1 MKTKFELLFILLFII
16 TLPISAKN
24 FKTSNFKEL
33 NAGIKSAMAGD
44 TIIMANG
51 VWKDVQLVFKGK
63 GTAKRHI
70 TLSAENPGKVSIE
83 GQSSLSL
90 SGEYLDVNGLIFRN
104 GFSPNEAVINF
115 QTSPKDYA
123 YHCTVSECVID
134 KFNQSVREKP
144 DHWIILWGKYNTVI
158 NCYLGGKTNLGCTFI
173 VCPND
178 SNSIHNKHHIYRNY
192 FGPRPRLGSNG
203 GESIRIG
210 TGEVCTL
217 SSETIVEENYFERCS
232 GEVEIISNKSCN
244 NQFINNTFFESE
256 GSLVLRHGNNA
267 LVKGNWFIGNGKP
280 FTGGVRVINEG
291 HKIYNNY
298 FYKLR
303 GDEFRSPLTIM
314 NAIPDSPPTGYAAV
328 KNVIIANNTWYD
340 CALPWNFCVGV
351 GERNRTV
358 TPQNV
363 QIINNIVDSPN
374 DSVLS
379 KSYDKTDGFSFAN
392 NLIISKKGLSN
403 EKGTVAGEVLKS
415 QAGDIE
421 MVYSKASAQKLPFIT
436 TDIIGLSRTNPVVG
450 AFQDGNESAKTE
462 MSSAKNCGPT
472 WYKPDLSPVRK
483 EFPKGKTIKVKAGT
497 DNLAEAISKA
507 EAGDILMLAE
517 GEHILTRKIV
527 LNKSISLTSSS
538 KSASKPVLKM
548 QNSIDGEPVFELVS
562 DVYVHFKGL
571 KIEGSGAN
579 SQGKNPKYA
588 FATSEHALDY
598 SLFIDACDISGF
610 SVQGGAVFNSLYG
623 TMADSIVIKNSV
635 LRDSYSG
642 FNLHS
647 EKEDGKYN
655 AESVVFSNTV
665 FAKLADCALDY
676 YRGGFDESTIGGSL
690 AINHCVFDSVG
701 TSKKESVL
709 KLSRIMFVKINNSV
723 FSNSAVKSSMLLWG
737 LYNKVSRSCFY
748 NCPKP
753 EITKGARVTTLSL
766 ENPLFESKTYSL
778 SAASPLKG
786 KAVDGS
792 NIGLKK

>member
-1 MKTKFELLFILLFII
+1 MKQRILILFIVAFLVTNL
-16 TLPISAKN
+16 
-24 FKTSNFKEL
+24 L
-33 NAGIKSAMAGD
+33 NAKSYKISSIDEFNKLTKVVVPGD
-44 TIIMANG
+44 ELILADG
-51 VWKDVQLVFKGK
+51 VWKDVDLIFKGK
-63 GTAKRHI
+63 GTAKKHI
-70 TLSAENPGKVSIE
+70 SLQAEHPGSVLIE
-83 GQSSLSL
+83 GQSCLSL
-90 SGEYLDVNGLIFRN
+90 SGEYLDVKGLVFKN
-104 GFSPNEAVINF
+104 GFSPKEAVINF
-115 QTSPKDYA
+115 QTSPKEYA

-134 KFNQSVREKP
+134 KFNQSVREKT
-144 DHWIILWGKYNTVI
+144 DHWIILWGKYNTVS
-158 NCYLGGKTNLGCTFI
+158 NCYFGGKTNLGCTFI

-192 FGPRPRLGSNG
+192 FGPRARLGSNG

-217 SSETIVEENYFERCS
+217 SSETVVEENYFEHCN

-244 NQFINNTFFESE
+244 NQFINNTFYESE

-267 LVKGNWFIGNGKP
+267 LVKGNWFVGNGKP

-291 HKIYNNY
+291 HSIINNY

-328 KNVIIANNTWYD
+328 KNVLIANNSWYD

-351 GERNRTV
+351 GERNRIV

-363 QIINNIVDSPN
+363 QIINNIVDCPN

-379 KSYDKTDGFSFAN
+379 KSYDKTDGFSFVN
-392 NLIISKKGLSN
+392 NLMISKKGLSA

-421 MVYSKASAQKLPFIT
+421 AIYSKTPAQALRFIQ
-436 TDIIGLSRTNPVVG
+436 TDILGQPRSNPLVG
-450 AFQDGNESAKTE
+450 AFQGASDNPKTVIASAKT
-462 MSSAKNCGPT
+462 CGPA
-472 WYKPDLSPVRK
+472 WYKPDLNPVRK

-497 DNLAEAISKA
+497 DNLTEALSKA

-517 GEHILTRKIV
+517 GEHILTKKIV
-527 LNKSISLTSSS
+527 LTKSISLTSSS

-548 QNSIDGEPVFELVS
+548 QSSTDGEPMFELVS

-571 KIEGSGAN
+571 KFDGSGAN
-579 SQGKNPKYA
+579 SQSKNPKYA
-588 FATSEHALDY
+588 FATGEHALGY

-642 FNLHS
+642 INLHS

-655 AESVVFSNTV
+655 AESVVFNNSV